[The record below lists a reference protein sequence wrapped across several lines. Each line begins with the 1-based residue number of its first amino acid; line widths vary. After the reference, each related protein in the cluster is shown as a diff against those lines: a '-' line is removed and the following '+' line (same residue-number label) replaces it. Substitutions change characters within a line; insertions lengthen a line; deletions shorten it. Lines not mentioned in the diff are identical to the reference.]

1 LIDPLVGRSLNEAF
15 IKRRVGRFAIH
26 SPALSAS
33 LVSRVWGIFAGTT
46 APYLKRFSLD
56 KDLLLELK
64 KEFTL
69 RPMDRA
75 MNTVRQKNL
84 TAIDSEAAAA

>member
-1 LIDPLVGRSLNEAF
+1 M
-15 IKRRVGRFAIH
+15 
-26 SPALSAS
+26 
-33 LVSRVWGIFAGTT
+33 WGIFAGTT

-75 MNTVRQKNL
+75 MNTVEAEEPNRHRFRGCGGLRERPVIRPSRFSQ
-84 TAIDSEAAAA
+84 AI

>member
-1 LIDPLVGRSLNEAF
+1 MR
-15 IKRRVGRFAIH
+15 
-26 SPALSAS
+26 AS
-33 LVSRVWGIFAGTT
+33 YLACGGIFAGTT

-56 KDLLLELK
+56 KDLLLDLK